1 VVRDPGAGSHGA
13 SRWLRVSLVTGEI
26 GLAFVV
32 VALAGLLVKSAA
44 RLDAADLG
52 FSPAGVT
59 LLKISLPTGRYPQ
72 ADHRGAFFEALLGA
86 LRPHP
91 AVEGAA
97 LADPAPLGGEAW
109 SASVRVEGHEARP
122 GEALPHAEFYR
133 VSPGFART
141 LGLRLIDGREFGDRD
156 DGRAPFVVMVDETFA
171 ARHWPGERAVGK
183 RVNPRGPNA
192 PWSTVVG
199 VVARV
204 RRDGPRHAGEPQVYL
219 PYFQSRTG
227 VMTLVVRSDLPA
239 AGVIDIVRGV
249 LRAIDP
255 ALPVS
260 DVATLPE
267 LAARATAADR
277 FALRLTA
284 AFAVCALLLAAVGLY
299 AVVAG
304 LVTERTREIGI
315 RLALGSPPGA
325 ILRGVVGQSG
335 RWAAIGV
342 VGGLAAAAA
351 IGRAVRGLLF
361 EVNALDA
368 ATLAAAVVVTLLVTL
383 AATWFP
389 ARRAAALDPLA
400 ALRE

>member
-1 VVRDPGAGSHGA
+1 
-13 SRWLRVSLVTGEI
+13 
-26 GLAFVV
+26 
-32 VALAGLLVKSAA
+32 
-44 RLDAADLG
+44 
-52 FSPAGVT
+52 
-59 LLKISLPTGRYPQ
+59 
-72 ADHRGAFFEALLGA
+72 
-86 LRPHP
+86 
-91 AVEGAA
+91 
-97 LADPAPLGGEAW
+97 
-109 SASVRVEGHEARP
+109 
-122 GEALPHAEFYR
+122 
-133 VSPGFART
+133 
-141 LGLRLIDGREFGDRD
+141 
-156 DGRAPFVVMVDETFA
+156 
-171 ARHWPGERAVGK
+171 
-183 RVNPRGPNA
+183 
-192 PWSTVVG
+192 
-199 VVARV
+199 V

-361 EVNALDA
+361 EVSALDA